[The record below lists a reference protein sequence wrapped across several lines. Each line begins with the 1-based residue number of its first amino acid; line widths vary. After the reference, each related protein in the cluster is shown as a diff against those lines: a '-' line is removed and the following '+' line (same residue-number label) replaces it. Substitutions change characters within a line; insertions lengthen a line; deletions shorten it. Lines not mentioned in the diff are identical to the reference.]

1 MPNASRPAVQRV
13 SYVYIISTVP
23 SSLLTHACC
32 PFSSPCLPITQQQ
45 CIVEMHMAP
54 VCIRFD
60 IPSHRFAIEI
70 RHSHH
75 YRLFF
80 WFYTVANFGF
90 AAKSVPFIQV
100 FRWITEKKNQIQI
113 LFIFLCWW
121 QGRGTSSHK
130 QAAWP
135 HMCRPMHQGCWA
147 NNRREGGESRMR
159 RCRRPKSW

>member
-45 CIVEMHMAP
+45 CIVEMHMAL

-70 RHSHH
+70 RQSHH
-75 YRLFF
+75 LSLIFLILHRCQF
-80 WFYTVANFGF
+80 WFCSQISSVYSSFSMDNRKK
-90 AAKSVPFIQV
+90 KS
-100 FRWITEKKNQIQI
+100 NSNS
-113 LFIFLCWW
+113 LYFLVLM
-121 QGRGTSSHK
+121 
-130 QAAWP
+130 A
-135 HMCRPMHQGCWA
+135 
-147 NNRREGGESRMR
+147 REGNIVTQTSRVTTHV
-159 RCRRPKSW
+159 SSDASGLLGQ